1 MLVGELGA
9 LDGFGDV
16 VAPEGID
23 LGVEVGVVGT
33 GDGDDGDDLV
43 SDGVTCCS
51 SSTGCLSSELSE
63 TSPS

>member
-1 MLVGELGA
+1 MLVGKLGA

-33 GDGDDGDDLV
+33 GDGDLGDDADDLV
-43 SDGVTCCS
+43 GDGVLSCS
-51 SSTGCLSSELSE
+51 SSE
-63 TSPS
+63 